1 MKNTNL
7 TTEEIKVL
15 RMVANSQIEEGY
27 SEYDYVSSPQEK
39 GVLGSLVKKQMVYDA
54 RAFEDGDDFMYCLS
68 ETGFEMCEQLEIS
81 TSHIIIFN

>member
-7 TTEEIKVL
+7 TTGEINVL

-27 SEYDYVSSPQEK
+27 SEYDYVSSTQEK
-39 GVLGSLVKKQMVYDA
+39 GFLGSLVKKQLVYDA
-54 RAFEDGDDFMYCLS
+54 YAWEDGDDFMYCLT
-68 ETGFEMCEQLEIS
+68 ETGFDMCAQLEIS

>member
-39 GVLGSLVKKQMVYDA
+39 GVLGSLVKKQLVYDA
-54 RAFEDGDDFMYCLS
+54 YAWEDGDDFMYCLTQ
-68 ETGFEMCEQLEIS
+68 TGFEMCEQLEIS